1 MGLVNRSYLRTSFRI
16 KLVRVFADLMYMK
29 YYSVNTNKK
38 VNPDGHDE
46 ATMLN
51 EEIAAVHFEE
61 KKKDIEKLR
70 DGDCVFI
77 YSNKVGIVGF
87 GLVSGR
93 VYSRPYQSNPKN
105 TSNEY
110 FVRLIHFVK
119 LKKPLSDR
127 AAFEVLGQ
135 AINIRKAV
143 SPMKEEYAA
152 KLYSYLTAQSKG
164 DQAA

>member
-1 MGLVNRSYLRTSFRI
+1 
-16 KLVRVFADLMYMK
+16 MK
-29 YYSVNTNKK
+29 YYSVNTNKTA
-38 VNPDGHDE
+38 NPDGHDE

-51 EEIAAVHFEE
+51 EEIAAVHFEN

-87 GLVSGR
+87 GVVSGR
-93 VYSRPYQSNPKN
+93 VYSRPYQSNPTN
-105 TSNEY
+105 SSNEY
-110 FVRLIHFVK
+110 FVRLVNFVK

-127 AAFEVLGQ
+127 EAFNLLGQ
-135 AINIRKAV
+135 SINIRKAV
-143 SPMKEEYAA
+143 SPMNEECAA
-152 KLYSYLTAQSKG
+152 KLYSYLSTQSKD